1 MPVKRLGLLASRL
14 LSIVAEV
21 RQTASSNLL
30 IILISFGASVLAARL
45 LGPEQRGALAAAVVY
60 VTLASAIADAGLN
73 QAVPYFAARRKPDA
87 AAVLGTTCMLALLL
101 GGVVAAA
108 ACALLVFYRVDSP
121 GALFYLP
128 SVPFSLLTTHL
139 AAFMYG
145 GGMLT
150 QFNIVRVLQSA
161 LLLVALTVAALLGQ
175 PDVTAVLVA
184 AVGLSVVL
192 TAAVVL
198 TLGRYVPFREWT
210 IQGRIASGLLR
221 YAVQSYLGNIC
232 WLFNSRLDQLVMSL
246 VLPAAAL
253 GIYAT
258 AVSYAGVVFSF
269 FSAFAMLAFA
279 KASAVDGHAEDEI
292 RAVIRH
298 YARVSWLTGVP
309 TAFAVAAAAPWLYPV
324 LFGSDFEA
332 GVAPAM
338 ILCAGSVFLGINYTL
353 SNGMRIRNQ
362 PLRPSIA
369 EAVGVVVSITGLIYV
384 LPRTG
389 IVGAAIVS
397 LLSYVTVF
405 GILLLLSRAGRGVPG
420 DAVRSAS

>member
-1 MPVKRLGLLASRL
+1 MKRLGPLASRL
-14 LSIVAEV
+14 LSIVADV

-30 IILISFGASVLAARL
+30 IILVSFGASVLAARL

-73 QAVPYFAARRKPDA
+73 QAVPYFAARHKPDA
-87 AAVLGTTCMLALLL
+87 AAVLGTTCMLALVL
-101 GGVVAAA
+101 GGVAAA
-108 ACALLVFYRVDSP
+108 AAYGLLVFYRVDSH
-121 GALFYLP
+121 GVLFYLP

-161 LLLVALTVAALLGQ
+161 LLLVALTVAALLGR
-175 PDVTAVLVA
+175 PDVTVVLIA
-184 AVGLSVVL
+184 AVVLSVVL
-192 TAAVVL
+192 TAAAAL
-198 TLGRYVPFREWT
+198 MLGRYMPFREWT
-210 IQGRIASGLLR
+210 IDARIASGLLR
-221 YAVQSYLGNIC
+221 YAVQSYLGNLC

-246 VLPAAAL
+246 VLPAASL

-292 RAVIRH
+292 RAIIRH